1 MSIENSLLAWNPWF
15 TEKQVNDALRGITRE
30 KLEYIVRLLETR
42 LIKDIVGVRRC
53 GKTTLLYQ
61 IINYLIE
68 KSVKP
73 EDIFLI
79 NFEDPVIYTA
89 SFDKLL
95 SSIRRINPNA
105 KYLFLDEVQEKE
117 NWERWV
123 RSLFDLRIFKQIFIT
138 GSSSSLLKAE
148 FSKLLTGRH
157 ITVTLFP
164 LSFKEYLI
172 FHKWSNF
179 DSKYLLLHKDE
190 ILFFLKSYLKY
201 GGFPEIQNVD
211 DALKVKILNDLF
223 DDIIARDIS
232 ARYGA
237 DYFISKRIAHYVI
250 SNIAKPLSFRSIAN
264 ATRISVDTVSKYMNY
279 FIDSFLISPL
289 RKFSFKLKE
298 QMREINKYYCIDIGL
313 ANIAGFQFSKNIGQ
327 LVENLV
333 YIEFLKKYSDNK
345 AIEFFYYKIND
356 YEIDF
361 VIKKGVSIIKLVQVC
376 YDIASERTKKREVSA
391 LLKAMDKFGISEGYV
406 ITWDYEKTE
415 IYNNKKVIF
424 YPLWKFLLL
433 DMIQLHT

>member
-157 ITVTLFP
+157 ITFTLFP
-164 LSFKEYLI
+164 LSF
-172 FHKWSNF
+172 
-179 DSKYLLLHKDE
+179 
-190 ILFFLKSYLKY
+190 
-201 GGFPEIQNVD
+201 
-211 DALKVKILNDLF
+211 
-223 DDIIARDIS
+223 
-232 ARYGA
+232 
-237 DYFISKRIAHYVI
+237 
-250 SNIAKPLSFRSIAN
+250 
-264 ATRISVDTVSKYMNY
+264 M
-279 FIDSFLISPL
+279 
-289 RKFSFKLKE
+289 
-298 QMREINKYYCIDIGL
+298 
-313 ANIAGFQFSKNIGQ
+313 
-327 LVENLV
+327 
-333 YIEFLKKYSDNK
+333 
-345 AIEFFYYKIND
+345 
-356 YEIDF
+356 
-361 VIKKGVSIIKLVQVC
+361 
-376 YDIASERTKKREVSA
+376 
-391 LLKAMDKFGISEGYV
+391 
-406 ITWDYEKTE
+406 
-415 IYNNKKVIF
+415 
-424 YPLWKFLLL
+424 
-433 DMIQLHT
+433 